1 MKYVF
6 EAVDF
11 PIEAVPERATLRGQ
25 RRIKATKKRPEGLF
39 LVWGFGGIII
49 TEKKGEKS
57 PQCVKFKED
66 GREIPQTHNIL

>member
-1 MKYVF
+1 M
-6 EAVDF
+6 
-11 PIEAVPERATLRGQ
+11 
-25 RRIKATKKRPEGLF
+25 
-39 LVWGFGGIII
+39 VWGFGGIII